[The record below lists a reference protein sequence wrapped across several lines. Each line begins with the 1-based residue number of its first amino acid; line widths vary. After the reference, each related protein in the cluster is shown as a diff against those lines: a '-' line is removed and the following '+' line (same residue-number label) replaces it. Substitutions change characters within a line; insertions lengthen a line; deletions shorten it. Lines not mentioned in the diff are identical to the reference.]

1 MLVYATLIIQI
12 NFAPYPDLQD
22 RKDKI
27 PIHSTIDFDDI
38 TERFL
43 FSLFDT
49 STTSQIIEIVCKI
62 VLFLIAVHCFS
73 LIIVTEVF
81 CMQFLRIVG

>member
-1 MLVYATLIIQI
+1 MG
-12 NFAPYPDLQD
+12 

-27 PIHSTIDFDDI
+27 PIHSIKGFEDI

-49 STTSQIIEIVCKI
+49 STTSQIIESVYKI
-62 VLFLIAVHCFS
+62 VLLLIA
-73 LIIVTEVF
+73 LIV
-81 CMQFLRIVG
+81 CQLLL

>member
-1 MLVYATLIIQI
+1 MG
-12 NFAPYPDLQD
+12 

-27 PIHSTIDFDDI
+27 PFHSTKCFEDI

-49 STTSQIIEIVCKI
+49 STASQLIQSVCKI
-62 VLFLIAVHCFS
+62 VLLLITADCFS
-73 LIIVTEVF
+73 VIIVIEVF
-81 CMQFLRIVG
+81 YI

>member
-1 MLVYATLIIQI
+1 M
-12 NFAPYPDLQD
+12 NFAPYPNLQD

-27 PIHSTIDFDDI
+27 LIHSTIDFDDI

-49 STTSQIIEIVCKI
+49 STTSQLIESVCKI
-62 VLFLIAVHCFS
+62 VLS
-73 LIIVTEVF
+73 LISADCF
-81 CMQFLRIVG
+81 